1 MRRTNEAIRRARH
14 PTPTVDEITQSIND
28 SKVFPKLDLKWGY
41 HQLELSPE
49 SREITTF
56 ATHYDLFR
64 YKRLLFG
71 VNSASKQ
78 YQYEIQT
85 ALGGIAGQ
93 ENISDDIIVH
103 GKDQKEHDLRLE
115 KVIVRLKEGGWTLNA
130 EKCQFSM
137 DKLTFFIMVLS
148 GNGISCREEK
158 VKAVEEAREPRTVS
172 ETRSF
177 LGLVN
182 YCGRFIPDLA
192 TVFEPLRR
200 LTKSGTPFVFGGE
213 QKKAFQ
219 GLKERLS
226 RAETLGYFDKMPQP
240 K

>member
-1 MRRTNEAIRRARH
+1 M
-14 PTPTVDEITQSIND
+14 
-28 SKVFPKLDLKWGY
+28 
-41 HQLELSPE
+41 
-49 SREITTF
+49 
-56 ATHYDLFR
+56 
-64 YKRLLFG
+64 FG

-85 ALGGIAGQ
+85 ALRGIAGQ

-115 KVIVRLKEGGWTLNA
+115 KVIVRLKERGWTHEDE

-148 GNGISCREEK
+148 GNGISCTEEK

-182 YCGRFIPDLA
+182 CCGRLIPDLV

-219 GLKERLS
+219 GLKERL
-226 RAETLGYFDKMPQP
+226 ACVETLGYFDKMPQP